1 MNGQIVIVDDMA
13 IAVELMKTILN
24 RAGYQNIITY
34 ECPLRA
40 LHDIE
45 QGLNPLLVIS
55 DFRMPTLNGVQFL
68 EAVLTINPSVASV
81 IITGDPG
88 SIGELP
94 PNCQVLE
101 KGRTDFFKSLI
112 KIVKMVNEGC
122 HTDNFR
128 SHTLQQLENSNA
140 FQKIHT

>member
-94 PNCQVLE
+94 KLS
-101 KGRTDFFKSLI
+101 GS
-112 KIVKMVNEGC
+112 
-122 HTDNFR
+122 
-128 SHTLQQLENSNA
+128 
-140 FQKIHT
+140 